1 MLDITETKRK
11 IYTNFD
17 EYLADKAKVAND
29 ILQILEEQAK
39 LADSLTVDD
48 VLSIQFYL
56 GILARRLS
64 TSVPR

>member
-1 MLDITETKRK
+1 MLDTETERT

-17 EYLADKAKVAND
+17 EYLADKTKVAND
-29 ILQILEEQAK
+29 ILQILKEKSK
-39 LADSLTVDD
+39 LADKLTVDD

>member
-1 MLDITETKRK
+1 MLNTETERT

-29 ILQILEEQAK
+29 ILHILEEKSK
-39 LADSLTVDD
+39 LADKLTVDD